1 MPPCPRPL
9 MRPAVRSVALTFGL
23 TLAGALP
30 LAAPAMTDVSISP
43 STAIQGDAT
52 SVTFHVQNQRS
63 GAHTVKLEVDL
74 PADAPI
80 AEVYPMTVPDWA
92 PKIIT
97 RPVKDLLP
105 GIHGSGLTDATSAVI
120 WTRASDAPRPPAVE
134 TLRLEMGPLP
144 EVPQLVFS
152 VVQTYSDG
160 TVQHWK
166 GAPAGSA
173 GTVLILTPDPNPG
186 AGADGGAAGHAHQ
199 GQAGAAGATGSPG
212 TDPDAA
218 TAQQLEA
225 LPAATATTRPADQGT
240 SVLDVAAGGGLAV
253 GVVVLVLL
261 AARGTGRKPTDLPAG
276 PSVDTRIETPVHVP
290 ADRS

>member
-30 LAAPAMTDVSISP
+30 LAAPAMADVSISP

-97 RPVKDLLP
+97 RPAKDLLP

-218 TAQQLEA
+218 TAQQLDA

-261 AARGTGRKPTDLPAG
+261 AARGTVRKPTDLPSD
-276 PSVDTRIETPVHVP
+276 PTDVPTEPPVHVP